1 MSEQI
6 LIVAAEP
13 VAKAPAEVATSLS
26 FTPVVTASEQ
36 EAVDL
41 LNRHNFTLIAVSG
54 RPAWQ
59 RLRDEA
65 ERRQPAARVL
75 ELPESGSDDADVRRL
90 MTPYLNR
97 RRRTLSEE
105 RYQFLSQMLESFTG
119 TLELNEV
126 LRRIVMTTM
135 EEFGA
140 DRALLIHPVSDGAE
154 TANIRFVATAPHIN
168 V

>member
-1 MSEQI
+1 Q
-6 LIVAAEP
+6 AEDGIRDD
-13 VAKAPAEVATSLS
+13 L
-26 FTPVVTASEQ
+26 VTGVQTCA
-36 EAVDL
+36 L
-41 LNRHNFTLIAVSG
+41 PIYNFTLIAVSG

-65 ERRQPAARVL
+65 ERKQPTARVL
-75 ELPESGSDDADVRRL
+75 ELPHGSDDADVRRL

-140 DRALLIHPVSDGAE
+140 DRALMIHPVND
-154 TANIRFVATAPHIN
+154 
-168 V
+168 